1 MYVEDNRKV
10 YNAELRAYDRE
21 TPRIKRLRLQME
33 ASNKVTN
40 DNSAVKGSFTQ
51 GRGKVTRDA
60 HYLFTYT
67 PIFFFAAHLQN
78 TLSIKQVRA
87 PRDDGSDVNY
97 DESYNEPYDNSAEV
111 FIIDHPPSSTAE
123 RRDPVVI
130 QSSDGTSSKRPR
142 SNIQ

>member
-1 MYVEDNRKV
+1 MS
-10 YNAELRAYDRE
+10 AEQGFQRRIYMCIHESAF
-21 TPRIKRLRLQME
+21 TPMLNMRFIKLLPSFAQTSLE
-33 ASNKVTN
+33 AFSC
-40 DNSAVKGSFTQ
+40 VK
-51 GRGKVTRDA
+51 RGWGGLTFPAILVA

-111 FIIDHPPSSTAE
+111 FIIDHPPSS
-123 RRDPVVI
+123 
-130 QSSDGTSSKRPR
+130 SDG
-142 SNIQ
+142 